1 MTIAGKCIVPEV
13 SLYFA
18 SKLFRGNRSA
28 KVSNDALAAFGSLN
42 MPPLA
47 VVSTDVS
54 VNWQPNQR
62 PKRLDTSALSPHL
75 SSNVASLRLVPGLP
89 RATVCALLAPAAQ
102 AAVIETFETGNA
114 GHNLLDLLPE
124 AAQRGV
130 VLVNVSVCPQS
141 AVSGIYAVLRSWEAA
156 GGQQDHIGRRKRVRA
171 TREMCQSRFLAYSS
185 S

>member
-1 MTIAGKCIVPEV
+1 MIAGKCIVPEV

-62 PKRLDTSALSPHL
+62 PKETRHL
-75 SSNVASLRLVPGLP
+75 RPVTPP
-89 RATVCALLAPAAQ
+89 
-102 AAVIETFETGNA
+102 
-114 GHNLLDLLPE
+114 
-124 AAQRGV
+124 
-130 VLVNVSVCPQS
+130 
-141 AVSGIYAVLRSWEAA
+141 
-156 GGQQDHIGRRKRVRA
+156 
-171 TREMCQSRFLAYSS
+171 
-185 S
+185 